1 MEMDSHWGHEH
12 VVQLAVGVELL
23 TVWLAMLPLLVCLAL
38 LPLAVGVELLTVWL
52 AMLPLLVRLALLPLA
67 VGVELLAV
75 GVGLLLAAWVLA
87 RLLPQDFPVLCLD
100 LDQLCA
106 ASGLHESQTPP
117 TSFSSIS
124 F

>member
-1 MEMDSHWGHEH
+1 MKMDSHWGHEH
-12 VVQLAVGVELL
+12 VVQLELL

-52 AMLPLLVRLALLPLA
+52 AMLPLLVRLALLPL
-67 VGVELLAV
+67 G
-75 GVGLLLAAWVLA
+75 VLA
-87 RLLPQDFPVLCLD
+87 RLLPQDFPALCLD

-117 TSFSSIS
+117 TSFSSVS